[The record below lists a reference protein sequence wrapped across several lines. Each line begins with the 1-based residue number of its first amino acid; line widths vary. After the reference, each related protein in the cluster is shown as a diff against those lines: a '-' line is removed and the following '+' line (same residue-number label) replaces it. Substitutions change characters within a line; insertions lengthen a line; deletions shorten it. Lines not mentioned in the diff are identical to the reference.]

1 MNNTV
6 RLLTAMAL
14 SCACTL
20 ANADV
25 IQVWNCEI
33 NEGKTVAD
41 LRATSSAWLA
51 AAKKLP
57 GNEKLEAWHNFPVA
71 ANIGDGGFS
80 FVTIT
85 PDFKA
90 WGNATEAYPGSD
102 TEKADQTWGEVA
114 SCSGSSLWAAEQV
127 K

>member
-1 MNNTV
+1 MNITV
-6 RLLTAMAL
+6 RLLTALAL
-14 SCACTL
+14 SCTFTL

-25 IQVWNCEI
+25 VQVWDCKLQ
-33 NEGKTVAD
+33 EGKTNAN
-41 LRATSSAWLA
+41 LEAASSVWLA

-57 GNEKLEAWHNFPVA
+57 GNDKLEAWHNFPVA
-71 ANIGDGGFS
+71 ANAGDGDFS

-90 WGNATEAYPGSD
+90 WGEATEAYPGSSTD
-102 TEKADQTWGEVA
+102 KADQAWAEVA
-114 SCSGSSLWAAEQV
+114 SCSGSSLWSSEQV